1 MKFEFDITAQEFE
14 IVNRILSKNLPKT
27 CQAWVFGSRAK
38 HQTKF
43 NSDLD
48 LALSNKEPIDQ
59 TIISKIKDEFTDS
72 DLPYTV
78 DVLDTQSIEPY
89 FQAIIDRYKIL
100 FPLKSASDIS
110 PSLET
115 SNTKK

>member
-1 MKFEFDITAQEFE
+1 MNLEFDISTQEFE
-14 IVNRILSKNLPKT
+14 IVNRILSQNLPKT

-48 LALSNKEPIDQ
+48 LALSSKEPIDQ
-59 TIISKIKDEFTDS
+59 AIISRIKDEFTDS

-78 DVLDTQSIEPY
+78 DVLDIQSIEPY
-89 FQAIIDRYKIL
+89 FQAIIDRYKVL
-100 FPLKSASDIS
+100 FPLKRASDVS
-110 PSLET
+110 PCLDKGD
-115 SNTKK
+115 TKK